1 MQLPII
7 FADRLTQAED
17 ESRSLRYNAYSSS
30 EISRG
35 TVVSDAITF
44 ARPLDWPRAA
54 EWAASIAEGN
64 LAPVRHVFRKNG
76 AQGPEMIWRPSPEQ
90 VAAAPLRALLD
101 YWTAL
106 REGDCLPAAARIDP
120 LGMRG
125 ALGYV
130 MLVDVVDE
138 GQDFRYRLYGSSL
151 ASASEHDMTGQLLSN
166 HAASAYIREFS
177 LATYRA
183 ALQRREPAFS
193 EYAPAGTLLI
203 ARWQRIVLPLVD
215 ETGAVVRFLSGAVPV
230 GRDGRIVST
239 RL

>member
-1 MQLPII
+1 
-7 FADRLTQAED
+7 
-17 ESRSLRYNAYSSS
+17 
-30 EISRG
+30 
-35 TVVSDAITF
+35 
-44 ARPLDWPRAA
+44 
-54 EWAASIAEGN
+54 
-64 LAPVRHVFRKNG
+64 
-76 AQGPEMIWRPSPEQ
+76 MIWSPSPEQ
-90 VAAAPLRALLD
+90 VGAPPLRALLD

-106 REGDCLPAAARIDP
+106 RESGRLPSAGRIDP

-151 ASASEHDMTGQLLSN
+151 ASVSELDMTGQLLSN

-183 ALQRREPAFS
+183 ALKRREPAFT
-193 EYAPAGTLLI
+193 EYAPSGTLVI
-203 ARWQRIVLPLVD
+203 AQWQRIILPLVD
-215 ETGAVVRFLSGAVPV
+215 QSDVVVRFLSGAVPV
-230 GRDGRIVST
+230 GRNGRIVST